1 MPSSELGVQA
11 VAPEVE
17 MKYGLGAISLFEAR
31 AHCLTERLAPFS
43 NLLSVMM
50 TRWWMIRF
58 HFAARAKR
66 VVARRAGRSEV
77 YFISTAGYAITTAN
91 RLSSACNFDT
101 VTS

>member
-58 HFAARAKR
+58 FFAGVLQK
-66 VVARRAGRSEV
+66 
-77 YFISTAGYAITTAN
+77 
-91 RLSSACNFDT
+91 LSSQASCCTQRRTIGGVF
-101 VTS
+101 

>member
-11 VAPEVE
+11 VVPEVE

-31 AHCLTERLAPFS
+31 AHCLTERLAPSS

-58 HFAARAKR
+58 HFAGVLQKL
-66 VVARRAGRSEV
+66 
-77 YFISTAGYAITTAN
+77 
-91 RLSSACNFDT
+91 LSQ
-101 VTS
+101 TSSCTQSRTIGGVF